1 MICGHDRDAIG
12 ALVYPTPALR
22 ELLGKAGQGMSGEQL
37 ALQPEVRLALCAG
50 LQALA
55 RDFPASSQHAVRLII
70 LDTPPSLNDGEITDK
85 GYINQRTAL
94 TLRADAV
101 QRLYADTLGQ
111 DVILLAEV
119 YGEAV

>member
-1 MICGHDRDAIG
+1 M
-12 ALVYPTPALR
+12 
-22 ELLGKAGQGMSGEQL
+22 
-37 ALQPEVRLALCAG
+37 
-50 LQALA
+50 QALA